1 MSRQHTVSP
10 PPVKG
15 ERLFLQIPAL
25 PSQVG
30 KARHAVADFLRC
42 QGWPQTDTDAVT
54 LAVGEAGSNAVCY
67 GKQDNSAAVVSII
80 CTLLSP
86 LCLQVE
92 VRNQGTEFNPD
103 IDALCFLPDHEATH
117 GRGFALMQCLM
128 DDMQVFHEGSETVVR
143 LTKSR
148 TL

>member
-1 MSRQHTVSP
+1 MHRQQSASA

-15 ERLFLQIPAL
+15 DRLFLQIPAL
-25 PSQVG
+25 PAQIG
-30 KARHAVADFLRC
+30 NARHAVTDFLRC
-42 QGWPQTDTDAVT
+42 QGWPQTDTDAVA

-67 GKQDNSAAVVSII
+67 GKRDNSAAVVSII

-86 LCLQVE
+86 MCLQID
-92 VRNQGTEFNPD
+92 VRNQGADFRPNM
-103 IDALCFLPDHEATH
+103 DALCSLPDEEATH

-148 TL
+148 TS